1 MGCHDETIDLLV
13 FDVNPL
19 TLGIETAG
27 GVMTKFV
34 PRNTL
39 IPTTKSQIISTAAD
53 NQPSMTIGVLEGE
66 HPMSKDN
73 HMLGQFDLTGIPPA
87 KRAVPQIKI
96 TFEIDVNSILK
107 VSAEVKGT
115 GQKNDIVIQNDNNR
129 LSKEDI
135 ERMINDA
142 EKFSEE
148 DKAVKEKVE
157 AKNDLEGLTYNLKN
171 QIDDK
176 EKLGGKLSD
185 EEKSTIENAVDEKIK
200 WLDSNP
206 DVSVEEMKSQKKS
219 LEEVVNPIISK
230 IYQNNGSASPPETG
244 DDGSERTEL

>member
-1 MGCHDETIDLLV
+1 M
-13 FDVNPL
+13 
-19 TLGIETAG
+19 
-27 GVMTKFV
+27 
-34 PRNTL
+34 
-39 IPTTKSQIISTAAD
+39 
-53 NQPSMTIGVLEGE
+53 
-66 HPMSKDN
+66 
-73 HMLGQFDLTGIPPA
+73 
-87 KRAVPQIKI
+87 
-96 TFEIDVNSILK
+96 
-107 VSAEVKGT
+107 
-115 GQKNDIVIQNDNNR
+115 IQNDNNR

-142 EKFSEE
+142 EKFSAE

-206 DVSVEEMKSQKKS
+206 DASVEEMKSQKKS

-230 IYQNNGSASPPETG
+230 IYQNNGSASPPETE

>member
-1 MGCHDETIDLLV
+1 M
-13 FDVNPL
+13 FWK
-19 TLGIETAG
+19 A
-27 GVMTKFV
+27 
-34 PRNTL
+34 
-39 IPTTKSQIISTAAD
+39 
-53 NQPSMTIGVLEGE
+53 
-66 HPMSKDN
+66 KDN
-73 HMLGQFDLTGIPPA
+73 HMLGQFDLTDIPPT
-87 KRAVPQIKI
+87 KRGVPQIEV
-96 TFEIDVNSILK
+96 TFEIDANSILK
-107 VSAEVKGT
+107 VSAEDKGT

-148 DKAVKEKVE
+148 DKAVKEKVD

-206 DVSVEEMKSQKKS
+206 DASVEEMKSQKKS

-230 IYQNNGSASPPETG
+230 IYQNNGSASPPETE

>member
-1 MGCHDETIDLLV
+1 
-13 FDVNPL
+13 
-19 TLGIETAG
+19 
-27 GVMTKFV
+27 
-34 PRNTL
+34 
-39 IPTTKSQIISTAAD
+39 
-53 NQPSMTIGVLEGE
+53 MTIHVLEGE
-66 HPMSKDN
+66 RPMSKDN
-73 HMLGQFDLTGIPPA
+73 HMLGQFDLTGIPSA
-87 KRAVPQIKI
+87 KRDVPQIEV
-96 TFEIDVNSILK
+96 TFEIDANSILK
-107 VSAEVKGT
+107 KVSSEDKGT
-115 GQKNDIVIQNDNNR
+115 GQKNDIVIQNDNNK

-176 EKLGGKLSD
+176 EKLGGKLTD

-200 WLDSNP
+200 WLESNP
-206 DVSVEEMKSQKKS
+206 DASVEEMKSQKKS

-230 IYQNNGSASPPETG
+230 IYQYNGSASPPETE

>member
-157 AKNDLEGLTYNLKN
+157 AKNDLEGLTYNLK
-171 QIDDK
+171 
-176 EKLGGKLSD
+176 
-185 EEKSTIENAVDEKIK
+185 IK
-200 WLDSNP
+200 
-206 DVSVEEMKSQKKS
+206 
-219 LEEVVNPIISK
+219 
-230 IYQNNGSASPPETG
+230 
-244 DDGSERTEL
+244 

>member
-1 MGCHDETIDLLV
+1 MKLMIMSFQSNSYNSVLSDPSSSVSGGDALPFFLYILLMIGLTISSIDFFLDFISSTDASGLL
-13 FDVNPL
+13 
-19 TLGIETAG
+19 
-27 GVMTKFV
+27 
-34 PRNTL
+34 
-39 IPTTKSQIISTAAD
+39 S
-53 NQPSMTIGVLEGE
+53 
-66 HPMSKDN
+66 
-73 HMLGQFDLTGIPPA
+73 
-87 KRAVPQIKI
+87 
-96 TFEIDVNSILK
+96 
-107 VSAEVKGT
+107 
-115 GQKNDIVIQNDNNR
+115 
-129 LSKEDI
+129 
-135 ERMINDA
+135 MINDA

-200 WLDSNP
+200 WLDNNP
-206 DVSVEEMKSQKKS
+206 DASVEEMKSQKKS

-230 IYQNNGSASPPETG
+230 IYQNNRSASPPETE